1 MANAARASEEAGRQ
15 QLACMIDE
23 QLAQT
28 QTFEALHRQVETC
41 NNADRDAQ
49 ALLRSNQD
57 QQLQYLRMPPPST
70 FTTTIGQHSLCPTLC
85 NSIDRAAHM
94 SVSRSGILPCGFTAG
109 PRICRT
115 DEGHV

>member
-70 FTTTIGQHSLCPTLC
+70 FPTTIG
-85 NSIDRAAHM
+85 
-94 SVSRSGILPCGFTAG
+94 GIISNTPFVQPFATPSTGL
-109 PRICRT
+109 RT
-115 DEGHV
+115 